1 MQLVNELVAMVVMI
15 LCALYLGHK
24 KGFIARNREYF
35 PAIFAFTFVCVA
47 LIAANL
53 KPYLW
58 ENLFEVAK
66 HWALAIAAVSL
77 AWQALSLHGFGEE
90 KRQ

>member
-1 MQLVNELVAMVVMI
+1 VPLVNELVALVVVI
-15 LCALYLGHK
+15 LCALYLRRK
-24 KGFIARNREYF
+24 KGFVAKNREYL
-35 PAIFAFTFVCVA
+35 PTITAFVFVCAA
-47 LIAANL
+47 LVAANL

-58 ENLFEVAK
+58 KDLFEVAK
-66 HWALAIAAVSL
+66 HWALAIAGLSL